1 MHRSSGV
8 EALALPRLRPPAWV
22 PGHQALWIVSRQ
34 LTRFI
39 SLPLPATLARR
50 KRAAAAALQLRTL
63 SPFAQTESFISL
75 AGSRAQV
82 WFWDAQVVAT
92 AAQALGLDPADLWC
106 VPEGAMVA
114 PPAVDGV
121 RLLQVADGVEAQAW
135 KGGVLTASQFW
146 AALPQPFEWASFVR
160 QLGPE
165 GATLDRER
173 TPAARCEPRLALP
186 RAANEA
192 PRPARAAG
200 RAPLERTAYLA
211 GAAFFAVW
219 ASWQAG
225 AWIKAE
231 TESRRIAAEL
241 ERLDAQASPL
251 LEARRA
257 AMDDL
262 RFIEQGLSIARYPE
276 PRAVLAALMGALP
289 SEGVSVSDLDLR
301 DGTLRAR
308 LVAATPNP
316 PISEMVDQLNRS
328 GVLRNAKA
336 ATELGGRTVNVT
348 ADLKLERGA

>member
-1 MHRSSGV
+1 
-8 EALALPRLRPPAWV
+8 
-22 PGHQALWIVSRQ
+22 
-34 LTRFI
+34 
-39 SLPLPATLARR
+39 
-50 KRAAAAALQLRTL
+50 
-63 SPFAQTESFISL
+63 
-75 AGSRAQV
+75 
-82 WFWDAQVVAT
+82 
-92 AAQALGLDPADLWC
+92 
-106 VPEGAMVA
+106 
-114 PPAVDGV
+114 
-121 RLLQVADGVEAQAW
+121 VADGVEAQAW

>member
-1 MHRSSGV
+1 MIETFQRSLAGFLHRLKRCPTYLHRSSGV

-106 VPEGAMVA
+106 IPEGAMVA

-241 ERLDAQASPL
+241 ERL
-251 LEARRA
+251 EIGRA
-257 AMDDL
+257 H
-262 RFIEQGLSIARYPE
+262 
-276 PRAVLAALMGALP
+276 V
-289 SEGVSVSDLDLR
+289 
-301 DGTLRAR
+301 
-308 LVAATPNP
+308 
-316 PISEMVDQLNRS
+316 
-328 GVLRNAKA
+328 
-336 ATELGGRTVNVT
+336 
-348 ADLKLERGA
+348 

>member
-1 MHRSSGV
+1 
-8 EALALPRLRPPAWV
+8 
-22 PGHQALWIVSRQ
+22 
-34 LTRFI
+34 
-39 SLPLPATLARR
+39 
-50 KRAAAAALQLRTL
+50 
-63 SPFAQTESFISL
+63 
-75 AGSRAQV
+75 
-82 WFWDAQVVAT
+82 
-92 AAQALGLDPADLWC
+92 
-106 VPEGAMVA
+106 
-114 PPAVDGV
+114 
-121 RLLQVADGVEAQAW
+121 
-135 KGGVLTASQFW
+135 
-146 AALPQPFEWASFVR
+146 
-160 QLGPE
+160 
-165 GATLDRER
+165 
-173 TPAARCEPRLALP
+173 PRLALP